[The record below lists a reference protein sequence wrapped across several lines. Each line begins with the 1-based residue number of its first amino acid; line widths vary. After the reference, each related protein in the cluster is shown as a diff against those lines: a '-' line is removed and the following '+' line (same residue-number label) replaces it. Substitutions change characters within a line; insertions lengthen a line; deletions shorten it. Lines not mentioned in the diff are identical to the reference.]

1 MEKKRKVSIRT
12 KILLPVLVLG
22 IVSIIT
28 AIALVMGI
36 TSVNTSARKI
46 SDQYLAST
54 TELSDIQKQADK
66 IHNLALSHIIATDYN
81 TMIRSIESIKEG
93 QQVLDELL
101 KNYEVHID
109 DSSRAAYENMLR
121 YYEDMKG
128 SIRRLVALSAEGSKS
143 DAYILANGE
152 LVEYTDGL
160 LENITVLNEIN
171 TEGTEKEKE
180 GLNQVYY
187 AFMSISIGICVV
199 SVIVIICA
207 LLIAN
212 TWIIKP
218 VKNAERE
225 LNQIIKDIENRQGDL
240 TKRLV
245 VKSND
250 EIGALS
256 KGINLFMEKLQH
268 IFGIIS
274 SNSGRLDVVVADV
287 LESVR
292 SSNDNASDLSAISEE
307 ILATMQEVSNNASA
321 INRNAELVRTDVSD
335 MADKSDEINQYSIS
349 MKKNAEEME
358 ESARNNMT
366 TIKDKVS
373 QILGVLNN
381 AIENSKSVDQVNTLT
396 DDILNISSQTNLL
409 ALNASIEAARAG
421 EAGKGF
427 AVVANEIGQ
436 LADSSRIA
444 ANNIQEINKVVT
456 EAVYN
461 LSEHSKNLIEY
472 MEEEILPEFQNFVN
486 VGEQYNDDAAY
497 IENVMNDFTKKTDK
511 LNVAVKEIADSINTI
526 SEAINEGVE
535 GMNGTA
541 NSTQGLVAEMNDI
554 TIRMNEN
561 SEIAGEL
568 RKETDIFEK
577 L

>member
-1 MEKKRKVSIRT
+1 MEKKRKVGIRT

-54 TELSDIQKQADK
+54 IELSDIQKQADK

-81 TMIRSIESIKEG
+81 KMLGAVESIKEG

-212 TWIIKP
+212 TGIIKP

-541 NSTQGLVAEMNDI
+541 NSTQGLAAEMNDI
-554 TIRMNEN
+554 AIRMNEN

>member
-1 MEKKRKVSIRT
+1 MEKKRKVGIRT

-54 TELSDIQKQADK
+54 IELSDIQKQADK

-81 TMIRSIESIKEG
+81 KMLGAVESIKEG

-212 TWIIKP
+212 TGIIKP

-511 LNVAVKEIADSINTI
+511 LNVAVKEIANSINTI

-541 NSTQGLVAEMNDI
+541 NSTQGLAAEMNDI
-554 TIRMNEN
+554 AIRMNEN